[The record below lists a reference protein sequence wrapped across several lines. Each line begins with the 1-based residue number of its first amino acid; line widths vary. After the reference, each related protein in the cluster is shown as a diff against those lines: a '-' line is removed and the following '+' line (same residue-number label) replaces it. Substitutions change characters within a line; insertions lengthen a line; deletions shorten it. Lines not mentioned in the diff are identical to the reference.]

1 MKKEQLQELLTN
13 AGVELNDNIK
23 LDEIHN
29 GVNDFATN
37 LTKTKVDEALQNIDK
52 KQYVDEFLKE
62 KGYENEQAFETFVNT
77 TRENL
82 TDLDKLKLDFEEKLK
97 GYESKIEDLSQY
109 QAKANEL
116 EIDNKFISAGVK
128 DLEFAK
134 FKYSQNKEKENF
146 DFDTFIN
153 EDLRVNNAY
162 IFGEVN
168 EIKDNGIGKVTPPQ
182 GNNTGYTQE
191 ELASIGLSESDLK

>member
-109 QAKANEL
+109 QAKASEL

-146 DFDTFIN
+146 DFDIW
-153 EDLRVNNAY
+153 
-162 IFGEVN
+162 
-168 EIKDNGIGKVTPPQ
+168 
-182 GNNTGYTQE
+182 
-191 ELASIGLSESDLK
+191 

>member
-109 QAKANEL
+109 QAKASEL

-146 DFDTFIN
+146 DFDKFIE
-153 EDLRVNNAY
+153 EDLKVNNAY
-162 IFGEVN
+162 IFGEEQV
-168 EIKDNGIGKVTPPQ
+168 KDNGIGKITPPQ
-182 GNNTGYTQE
+182 GSNIDD
-191 ELASIGLSESDLK
+191 LASRMGLSESDLK

>member
-1 MKKEQLQELLTN
+1 MKLEQVQELLTN
-13 AGVELNDNIK
+13 AGMELDNIK
-23 LDEIHN
+23 VEDIHKAI
-29 GVNDFATN
+29 NDFGTGLA
-37 LTKTKVDEALQNIDK
+37 KTKVDEALQNIDT
-52 KQYVDEFLKE
+52 KQYVDAFLKE
-62 KGYENEQAFETFVNT
+62 NGYESKEEFTNFINT
-77 TRENL
+77 TKENL
-82 TDLDKLKLDFEEKLK
+82 TDVEKVKLELDEKLK
-97 GYESKIEDLSQY
+97 GYENKIEELTQY
-109 QAKANEL
+109 QTKASEL

>member
-1 MKKEQLQELLTN
+1 MVLTEIQAAVEESRFLL
-13 AGVELNDNIK
+13 VLNIFSN
-23 LDEIHN
+23 
-29 GVNDFATN
+29 
-37 LTKTKVDEALQNIDK
+37 
-52 KQYVDEFLKE
+52 LKE
-62 KGYENEQAFETFVNT
+62 FTNFINT
-77 TRENL
+77 TKENL
-82 TDLDKLKLDFEEKLK
+82 TDVEKVKLELDEKLK
-97 GYESKIEDLSQY
+97 GYENKIEELTQY
-109 QAKANEL
+109 QTKASEL